1 LSFDRVGRINLYFK
15 KIQNG
20 VVLIKKKKQKLTG
33 CNRVFDRVGRVMTF
47 PIFLS
52 TRPSFS
58 LGSAESRIDL
68 LDQTNFKTMVL
79 GGFKKKKEEE
89 EEERN
94 AIVNVIMIEARVLKR
109 EF

>member
-1 LSFDRVGRINLYFK
+1 LSFDWVGRINLYFK
-15 KIQNG
+15 KIQND
-20 VVLIKKKKQKLTG
+20 VVLIKKKQKLTG
-33 CNRVFDRVGRVMTF
+33 CNRDFDRVGRVMTF

-58 LGSAESRIDL
+58 LDSAESRIDL

-79 GGFKKKKEEE
+79 GGFKKKKKEE